1 MMLLTAVVIFCL
13 LSSLPLKSAQI
24 VGEPSV
30 IDGSKFPVRLPDTP
44 GQSYLSLVLL
54 ALTAGLS
61 GSVYICVMR
70 YICTGCC
77 KPIVVGPHTENL
89 TGEV

>member
-1 MMLLTAVVIFCL
+1 MPNNTRGG
-13 LSSLPLKSAQI
+13 KSPGQTQAPEQGQI

-30 IDGSKFPVRLPDTP
+30 IDKSKFPVQQPDKP

-61 GSVYICVMR
+61 GSIYICVMR

-77 KPIVVGPHTENL
+77 KPVVVGPHTENI